1 MRFTEHPK
9 SFTYTAAEAARILR
23 LSSQRVRQLLASGE
37 LRGVR
42 DEVGHWEVD
51 SRSVHALLDER
62 REVLFGALEDP
73 QRLSELEAEVR
84 ELRYFLGRAE
94 ARLEMPA
101 QLESVLREALERERE
116 RADRLEAELASLR
129 EARKPSPEPRDASEA
144 RPPVDSEHGPRAMI
158 RLTEALRAL
167 RSPYSAAREEA
178 GGGASLDS
186 SKEGSCTTY
195 IYASSM
201 GRLCT
206 LGHASS
212 TST

>member
-51 SRSVHALLDER
+51 SHSVHALLDER
-62 REVLFGALEDP
+62 REVLFGILEDP

-94 ARLEMPA
+94 ARLEMPS

-129 EARKPSPEPRDASEA
+129 ARPLGEVRKPLSEPRDAPEMVPEDLGKGADRDVARSE
-144 RPPVDSEHGPRAMI
+144 PR
-158 RLTEALRAL
+158 
-167 RSPYSAAREEA
+167 RSWWRRFFGFDDR
-178 GGGASLDS
+178 GGG
-186 SKEGSCTTY
+186 
-195 IYASSM
+195 
-201 GRLCT
+201 
-206 LGHASS
+206 
-212 TST
+212 

>member
-51 SRSVHALLDER
+51 SHSVHALLDER
-62 REVLFGALEDP
+62 REVLFGILEDP

-94 ARLEMPA
+94 ARLEMPSQMPS

-116 RADRLEAELASLR
+116 RADRLEAELASLQAR
-129 EARKPSPEPRDASEA
+129 PLGEVRKPLSEPRDAPEMVPEDLGKCTDRDVARSE
-144 RPPVDSEHGPRAMI
+144 PR
-158 RLTEALRAL
+158 
-167 RSPYSAAREEA
+167 RSWWRRFFGFDDR
-178 GGGASLDS
+178 GGG
-186 SKEGSCTTY
+186 
-195 IYASSM
+195 
-201 GRLCT
+201 
-206 LGHASS
+206 
-212 TST
+212 

>member
-51 SRSVHALLDER
+51 SHSVHALLDER
-62 REVLFGALEDP
+62 REVLFGILEDP

-94 ARLEMPA
+94 ARLEMPS

-129 EARKPSPEPRDASEA
+129 ARPLGEVRKPLSEPRDAPEMVPEDLGKGTDRDVARSE
-144 RPPVDSEHGPRAMI
+144 PR
-158 RLTEALRAL
+158 
-167 RSPYSAAREEA
+167 RSWWRRFFGFDDR
-178 GGGASLDS
+178 GGG
-186 SKEGSCTTY
+186 
-195 IYASSM
+195 
-201 GRLCT
+201 
-206 LGHASS
+206 
-212 TST
+212 